1 LRAKILIADDEPE
14 VCELVEIAL
23 ARLGHEVTIV
33 KTGEEA
39 LERLAATEYDVLLSD
54 YSMGGMTGVEL
65 CRKAVGLRPE
75 LCVII
80 LTAFGSMEL
89 AVDAL
94 RAGAWD
100 FVTKPVSL
108 EVLTLTLKRAVE
120 RQTVGKDLRRLAT
133 TEVPSSL
140 GMVGS
145 SPGLAAVVDLV
156 RRVAVSDATVLI
168 QGETGT
174 GKELVARAIHQV
186 SGRKGPFVA
195 INCSALPEG
204 LLESELFGHLPG
216 AFTDARGTRA
226 GLFVEATGG
235 TVFLDEIGEM
245 PLGMQ
250 SKLLRALQEK
260 AVRPLGGSREVPF
273 DARIVTATNKNLG
286 EEVAAKRFRADL
298 HYRVNVVTIE
308 VPPLRARPEDIL
320 PLSRHFLAGLKKKD
334 GAPLRLGRAVAA
346 RLVTYP
352 WPGNIR
358 ELENCIERAV
368 AFARFDEIT
377 LDDLPVGMRSA
388 PNALE
393 YKSVGDESDSAPM
406 ELVEQN
412 YIRKVMEAVNGDK
425 TAAARI
431 LGFDRRTLYRKLAV
445 PDEDADAAVD
455 PGTV

>member
-14 VCELVEIAL
+14 VCELVETVL
-23 ARLGHEVTIV
+23 VRLGHEVAIV
-33 KTGEEA
+33 KTGAEA

-54 YSMGGMTGVEL
+54 YSMGEMTGVEL
-65 CRKAVGLRPE
+65 CQKALTLRPE

-89 AVDAL
+89 AVEAL

-100 FVTKPVSL
+100 FVTKPVAL

-120 RQTVGKDLRRLAT
+120 RQTVGKALLRLAA
-133 TEVPSSL
+133 TEVPSAL

-145 SPGLAAVVDLV
+145 SAALAGVVDLV
-156 RRVAVSDATVLI
+156 RRIAVSDATVLI

-174 GKELVARAIHQV
+174 GKELVARAIHQE
-186 SGRKGPFVA
+186 SGRQGRFVA

-226 GLFVEATGG
+226 GLFVDARGG

-260 AVRPLGGSREVPF
+260 AVRPLGSAREVPF
-273 DARIVTATNKNLG
+273 DARIVTATNKNLA

-298 HYRVNVVTIE
+298 HYRVNVVTLE

-320 PLSRHFLAGLKKKD
+320 PLARHFLAGLKKKD

-346 RLVTYP
+346 RLIAYA

-377 LDDLPVGMRSA
+377 LDDLPVGIKSA
-388 PNALE
+388 PVE
-393 YKSVGDESDSAPM
+393 VGYQSVGEESDSAPM

-412 YIRKVMEAVNGDK
+412 YIRKVMDAVNGD
-425 TAAARI
+425 TAAAARI
-431 LGFDRRTLYRKLAV
+431 LGFDPRTLHRKLGV
-445 PDEDADAAVD
+445 PEAESLAADALK
-455 PGTV
+455 